1 MEDSSDRVMHC
12 WQEPGDIIYVP
23 VSSHTTT
30 TSARQVSPDPCSRC
44 RRQEGWYHAVINHAD
59 ENELV
64 VAVGAQASEFDPSE
78 AGIRGFTDKIDSAL
92 LCVNL
97 GRCESQPNLS
107 RNADPQR
114 GMAARADLRSWGE
127 EFTDTWPANMQ
138 SWCDIPLLQEE
149 FHLAGE

>member
-1 MEDSSDRVMHC
+1 M
-12 WQEPGDIIYVP
+12 
-23 VSSHTTT
+23 
-30 TSARQVSPDPCSRC
+30 
-44 RRQEGWYHAVINHAD
+44 INHAD

-97 GRCESQPNLS
+97 GRCGSQPNLS
-107 RNADPQR
+107 RNAEPQR

-127 EFTDTWPANMQ
+127 EFTDIWPANMQ
-138 SWCDIPLLQEE
+138 SWCDMPFLSCEKSSIG
-149 FHLAGE
+149 HGE